1 MHAGGRVR
9 QSQDARHARPAIHA
23 QRAECHAFFV
33 ISDLLAA
40 GDFAAQKD
48 H

>member
-1 MHAGGRVR
+1 MKARGPVR
-9 QSQDARHARPAIHA
+9 QSPAQPGHAL
-23 QRAECHAFFV
+23 RAECHAFLAFA
-33 ISDLLAA
+33 DLLAA